1 MNNKRDPMTAYDFI
15 GDIHGQHEK
24 LISLLRK
31 MGYQDIN
38 GAWRHQSRKAFF
50 VGDFIDR
57 GPGQLAT
64 LHIVRN
70 MIEAGSAEAVM
81 GNHEFNA
88 IAWATQDP
96 QNPGHH
102 LRKRTDKNRWQHVRF
117 LEETGD
123 DTPLHKSWIEWFYT
137 LPLWVEK
144 ETFRAVHACWH
155 PEHIAVL
162 SPLMGPN
169 NTLTPALVEA
179 ASRYG
184 SQEFESLEVL
194 CKGLEIDL
202 PHPITYTDKEG
213 VIRTKTRTKWWNKD
227 AITYRTAAMI
237 NKGMAS
243 QLPETEI
250 PENLRLSYDDQKP
263 LFFGHYWFTGTPGVL
278 SEKVCCVDFS
288 AAIGDFP
295 LVAYRFDGEET
306 LSNEKL
312 MTSSPEIILSSSPR
326 MR

>member
-1 MNNKRDPMTAYDFI
+1 MSAYDFI

-24 LISLLRK
+24 LIALLTK
-31 MGYQDIN
+31 MGYSNIHGVWQH
-38 GAWRHQSRKAFF
+38 ATRKAFF

-64 LHIVRN
+64 LKIVRN
-70 MIEAGSAEAVM
+70 MIEAGHAQAVM

-96 QNPGHH
+96 QTPGQY
-102 LRKRTDKNRWQHVRF
+102 LRKRTEKNRVQHIRF

-123 DTPLHKSWIEWFYT
+123 DTTLHQEWINWFYT
-137 LPLWVEK
+137 LPLWFEN
-144 ETFRAVHACWH
+144 EAFRAVHACWH
-155 PEHIAVL
+155 PKHIEIL
-162 SPLMGPN
+162 RPLMGPN
-169 NTLTPALVEA
+169 NTLTPELVEA
-179 ASRYG
+179 ASRKG
-184 SQEFESLEVL
+184 RQEFESLEVL

-202 PHPITYTDKEG
+202 PPPITYTDKEG
-213 VIRTKTRTKWWNKD
+213 TVRTKTRTKWWNSE

-237 NKGMAS
+237 NRNMAS
-243 QLPETEI
+243 QLPEIEI
-250 PENLRLSYDDQKP
+250 PEELRLTYDHKKP

-295 LVAYRFDGEET
+295 LVAYRYDGEHT

-312 MTSSPEIILSSSPR
+312 ITSTLEPQIATAMR